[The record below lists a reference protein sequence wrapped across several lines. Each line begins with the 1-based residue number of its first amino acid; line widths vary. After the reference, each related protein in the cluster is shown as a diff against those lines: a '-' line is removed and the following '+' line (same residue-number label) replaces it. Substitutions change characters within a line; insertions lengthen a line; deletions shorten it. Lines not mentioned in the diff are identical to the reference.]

1 MAGALAC
8 TERQMAQ
15 GLERTLA
22 TSECAWV
29 ASTAARKRTRNTHA
43 KAAQRNRRPGSQRFL
58 VFKRTFGYKVRIY
71 HHAGTPNNQ
80 GVPNAANY
88 PRTAPPQPPGSMP
101 GAQGVREAI
110 LLVTIS
116 AGEQF
121 CAT

>member
-1 MAGALAC
+1 VMAGALAC

-43 KAAQRNRRPGSQRFL
+43 RAAQRNRRPGSQRFL

-71 HHAGTPNNQ
+71 HYAGNPNNRGYQ
-80 GVPNAANY
+80 T
-88 PRTAPPQPPGSMP
+88 RQITPGQRPHSGLVRLP
-101 GAQGVREAI
+101 SAQGVREAI
-110 LLVTIS
+110 L
-116 AGEQF
+116 
-121 CAT
+121 